1 MPEEKKGH
9 LKVTIEVEV
18 NEPLMD
24 ALKDSINKMTSAL
37 PELVKSRKEKEEK
50 Q

>member
-9 LKVTIEVEV
+9 VKITIEVEV

-24 ALKDSINKMTSAL
+24 TMKEVMTKMSSTL
-37 PELVKSRKEKEEK
+37 PEMMRHRREEK

>member
-1 MPEEKKGH
+1 MPEDKKGH

-24 ALKDSINKMTSAL
+24 ALKDSINNMTSAL
-37 PELVKSRKEKEEK
+37 PELVKTRKDKEEK
-50 Q
+50 

>member
-9 LKVTIEVEV
+9 LKITIEVEV

-37 PELVKSRKEKEEK
+37 PELVKSRKEEK

>member
-9 LKVTIEVEV
+9 VKITIEVEV

-24 ALKDSINKMTSAL
+24 AMKEAMTQFSSVL
-37 PELVKSRKEKEEK
+37 PDMMKHRREEK
-50 Q
+50 R

>member
-9 LKVTIEVEV
+9 VKITIEVEV

-24 ALKDSINKMTSAL
+24 AMKEMMTKMSSVL
-37 PELVKSRKEKEEK
+37 PEVMRHRREEK

>member
-9 LKVTIEVEV
+9 LKITIEVEV

-24 ALKDSINKMTSAL
+24 AVKDSINKMTSAL
-37 PELVKSRKEKEEK
+37 PELMKSRKEKEEK
-50 Q
+50 

>member
-1 MPEEKKGH
+1 MPEEKKGR

-24 ALKDSINKMTSAL
+24 ALKDSIHQMTSAL
-37 PELVKSRKEKEEK
+37 PDLIKSRKEKEK